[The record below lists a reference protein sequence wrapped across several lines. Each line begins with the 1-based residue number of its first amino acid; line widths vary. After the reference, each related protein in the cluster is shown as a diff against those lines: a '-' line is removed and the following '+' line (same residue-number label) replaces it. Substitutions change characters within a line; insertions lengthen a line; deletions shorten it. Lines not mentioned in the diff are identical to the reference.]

1 MAQCGLHLLE
11 PGKSS
16 LYPRGPS
23 PRERH
28 PRRESNEESPESRRL
43 FGAGLGARSPQRTPG
58 GKHENANVFAQK
70 RTYAAPPVPFFVLRR
85 DCHKKTHKPK
95 LNQLSAITA
104 PTIRERTTGDL
115 DPRRNRNV
123 SFRKPSCL
131 ARASNS
137 RRERTQNTRAE
148 TQGLPIRTHDSRKT
162 NADARINLS
171 GGRTEPLPALQKYS
185 RRGRKF

>member
-1 MAQCGLHLLE
+1 MTGAKRAQAAQVSVVPE
-11 PGKSS
+11 S
-16 LYPRGPS
+16 PS
-23 PRERH
+23 PREMNPGRD
-28 PRRESNEESPESRRL
+28 PNEESPESRRL

-70 RTYAAPPVPFFVLRR
+70 RTYAAPPAPFFVLRR

-137 RRERTQNTRAE
+137 RRDPNAKRRERAARQACPERKAPRESRTAPPPSPRA
-148 TQGLPIRTHDSRKT
+148 H
-162 NADARINLS
+162 N
-171 GGRTEPLPALQKYS
+171 PLCRS
-185 RRGRKF
+185 

>member
-137 RRERTQNTRAE
+137 RHAPNAKHREKAAPPRRPAPRA
-148 TQGLPIRTHDSRKT
+148 QRPCRSCNRQ
-162 NADARINLS
+162 AQPPR
-171 GGRTEPLPALQKYS
+171 RPAIH
-185 RRGRKF
+185 

>member
-1 MAQCGLHLLE
+1 MRLPHSTLWSRFGARPQCGFRIL
-11 PGKSS
+11 
-16 LYPRGPS
+16 
-23 PRERH
+23 
-28 PRRESNEESPESRRL
+28 
-43 FGAGLGARSPQRTPG
+43 PQRTPR
-58 GKHENANVFAQK
+58 GKRRKANMITQK
-70 RTYAAPPVPFFVLRR
+70 RTLPRRRLRSLRPFVSPSGSPPENAQSRNEPAKSDNR
-85 DCHKKTHKPK
+85 
-95 LNQLSAITA
+95 TA
-104 PTIRERTTGDL
+104 TRERANGDL

-171 GGRTEPLPALQKYS
+171 GGRTEPLPALQKCS
-185 RRGRKF
+185 HCGRKF